1 MMNYAEY
8 NLSCKVLADPS
19 GKYMMIMDFPNGPL
33 PPTVIKD
40 QIDVSGAL
48 SDVKVDE
55 IVSLTLNKSESYTF
69 EYQTT
74 LSSDLDFLDYT

>member
-40 QIDVSGAL
+40 
-48 SDVKVDE
+48 
-55 IVSLTLNKSESYTF
+55 
-69 EYQTT
+69 
-74 LSSDLDFLDYT
+74 